1 MRYPLASRVGTGLFW
16 WVLYAQQTWR
26 DLTKLQ
32 RATLLAVADGQPAK
46 PAVAARLDAKG
57 LTEHGAIT
65 NQGRWVLRVCA
76 DRYLDAT
83 FELDSPAGRV
93 VVGPGAS

>member
-1 MRYPLASRVGTGLFW
+1 MTDHCPSCPFKGCPDCRYQGDAHFQAVMATQRHERV
-16 WVLYAQQTWR
+16 V
-26 DLTKLQ
+26 
-32 RATLLAVADGQPAK
+32 LLAAWREGP
-46 PAVAARLDAKG
+46 
-57 LTEHGAIT
+57 IT